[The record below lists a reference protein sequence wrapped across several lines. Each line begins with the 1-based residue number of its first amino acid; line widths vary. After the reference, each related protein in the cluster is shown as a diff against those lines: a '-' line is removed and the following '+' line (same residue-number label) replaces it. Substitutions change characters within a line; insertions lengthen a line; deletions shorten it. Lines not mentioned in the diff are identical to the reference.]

1 MIAKQNMEL
10 FLINKMN
17 GIKNMN
23 KLLWITLFS
32 SLCGCAVN
40 NNVSFPSLKIV
51 NRINEKNT
59 DIIIGFDDDTYILS
73 CETTDDNVRVEE
85 FLVNLFVEGNGE
97 LVIAEDGELQLK
109 DSNIEAAIM
118 NMESGTLY
126 VSRNCFRAHP
136 HYEVRCLDSLD
147 GKGCITS
154 ELVFIPSIQLPRN
167 IAFYDCI
174 GYDVGI
180 NADGEKKKIS
190 VYHFKSCNKKLDI
203 KSLIRVL

>member
-1 MIAKQNMEL
+1 
-10 FLINKMN
+10 MN

-51 NRINEKNT
+51 NRINEKNS

-85 FLVNLFVEGNGE
+85 FSVNLFVEGNGE

-109 DSNIEAAIM
+109 DSKIEAAIM

-126 VSRNCFRAHP
+126 VSRNCFRAYP
-136 HYEVRCLDSLD
+136 YYEVRCLDSLD

-154 ELVFIPSIQLPRN
+154 ELVIPSIQLPRN

-174 GYDVGI
+174 GYDDKYKFG
-180 NADGEKKKIS
+180 IS
-190 VYHFKSCNKKLDI
+190 VLQFLTDS
-203 KSLIRVL
+203 SLCSNGC

>member
-1 MIAKQNMEL
+1 
-10 FLINKMN
+10 
-17 GIKNMN
+17 MN

-51 NRINEKNT
+51 NRINEKNS

-85 FLVNLFVEGNGE
+85 FSVNLFVEGNGE

-109 DSNIEAAIM
+109 DSEIEAAIM

-126 VSRNCFRAHP
+126 VSRNCFRAYP
-136 HYEVRCLDSLD
+136 HYEVGCLDSLD

-180 NADGEKKKIS
+180 NADGEKKNIS

-203 KSLIRVL
+203 KFLKRVL